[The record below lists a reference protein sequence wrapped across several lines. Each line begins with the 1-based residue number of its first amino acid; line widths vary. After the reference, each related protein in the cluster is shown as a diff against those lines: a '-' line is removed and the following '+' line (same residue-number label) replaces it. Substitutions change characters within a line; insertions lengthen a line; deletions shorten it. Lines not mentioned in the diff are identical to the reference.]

1 MQAWWRIT
9 YRTFVGV
16 CNTHHVD
23 ARRTL
28 GTNPNHVALL
38 WAEFWIGSTY
48 LLGSPRHTQKKRNAC
63 WFCVYGWQHFEVWVF
78 LFVDLPR
85 IQIRRVAR
93 SR

>member
-9 YRTFVGV
+9 YRIFVGV
-16 CNTHHVD
+16 CNSHHVD

-48 LLGSPRHTQKKRNAC
+48 LLGSPRHTQKKRNARGG
-63 WFCVYGWQHFEVWVF
+63 CVYGGEYVEVWSF
-78 LFVDLPR
+78 LFVDLSR
-85 IQIRRVAR
+85 LQRRRV
-93 SR
+93 SGS